1 MKDIVFIS
9 QVLVLLLNVITF
21 VYLWEQKVNYKVV
34 RIVVLITFT
43 IGLITTFGQ
52 TTWFS
57 ILFSFTPA
65 LSLIKFED
73 GNIGRISKKLWTYF
87 RRNKQHL
94 ESLQRSDK
102 TLSEQT

>member
-52 TTWFS
+52 VTWFAV
-57 ILFSFTPA
+57 LFSFTPA

-87 RRNKQHL
+87 RRDKQHL
-94 ESLQRSDK
+94 QNMERRNK
-102 TLSEQT
+102 TLSK

>member
-52 TTWFS
+52 ATWPAL
-57 ILFSFTPA
+57 LFGFTPA
-65 LSLIKFED
+65 LSLI
-73 GNIGRISKKLWTYF
+73 
-87 RRNKQHL
+87 
-94 ESLQRSDK
+94 
-102 TLSEQT
+102 

>member
-52 TTWFS
+52 VTWFAV
-57 ILFSFTPA
+57 LFSFTPA
-65 LSLIKFED
+65 LSLIKITPD
-73 GNIGRISKKLWTYF
+73 DIRRNYKKFWTYF
-87 RRNKQHL
+87 RRDKQHL
-94 ESLQRSDK
+94 ESLQRGDK
-102 TLSEQT
+102 TLSE

>member
-52 TTWFS
+52 VTWFAV
-57 ILFSFTPA
+57 LFSFTPA

-73 GNIGRISKKLWTYF
+73 GNIGRISKKRWSYI
-87 RRNKQHL
+87 RRDKQHL
-94 ESLQRSDK
+94 QNMERSDK
-102 TLSEQT
+102 TLSE